1 MHADWT
7 VIDGLQYSAWSREV
21 FEQMREGG
29 LNAVH
34 VTIAYHENTRETLTR
49 LGEWNSRFEAMPDLI
64 RPVMNPE
71 DIHKAKAEGRI
82 GIIFGAQNCS
92 PIEDEI
98 RLIELMRQLGLMIMQ
113 LTYNNQSLLA
123 CGCYEEED
131 SGLTRFGKQV
141 VREMNRVGMVIDM
154 SHSAERSTL
163 EAIDHSEQPVI
174 ISHANP
180 SHFHP
185 ALRNKSNRVIDAI
198 AANEGLLG
206 FSLYPFHLKNGP
218 DCTLE
223 DFCDMVVWT
232 AERMGVDRIGFG
244 SDLCQNQPQSVLEW
258 MRNGRWS
265 KTMDYGEGS
274 SGNAGWP
281 DALSWF
287 EDNRDFP
294 GIIAALEKRGFSDG
308 EMAQIVG
315 GNWVDLLTR
324 VTTPNK
330 TQPDNTDNRAAKH
343 LG

>member
-1 MHADWT
+1 MNPNWL
-7 VIDGLQYSAWSREV
+7 VVDGLQYSAWSREV
-21 FEQMREGG
+21 FEQMRAGG

-49 LGEWNSRFEAMPDLI
+49 FGEWNARFEAFPDLI
-64 RPVMNPE
+64 RPVFEPA
-71 DIHKAKAEGRI
+71 DLHLAKAEGRI

-98 RLIELMRQLGLMIMQ
+98 RLVEVMRRLGLMIMQ

-123 CGCYEEED
+123 CGCYEDED

-163 EAIDHSEQPVI
+163 EAIDHSQQPVI
-174 ISHANP
+174 VSHANP

-185 ALRNKSNRVIDAI
+185 ALRNKSDKVVDAV

-218 DCTLE
+218 LCSLD
-223 DFCDMVVWT
+223 DFCDMVAWT
-232 AERMGVDRIGFG
+232 ADRMGIDRIGFG

-265 KTMDYGEGS
+265 KAMDYGEGN

-281 DALSWF
+281 DALPWF
-287 EDNRDFP
+287 RNSSDFP
-294 GIIAALEKRGFSDG
+294 GIAQALKERGFSDDELG
-308 EMAQIVG
+308 KIMG

-324 VTTPNK
+324 VT
-330 TQPDNTDNRAAKH
+330 QPRAGGSASIQDAA
-343 LG
+343 

>member
-1 MHADWT
+1 MNPDWT
-7 VIDGLQYSAWSREV
+7 VIDGLQYSAWSREI
-21 FEQMREGG
+21 FEQMRAGG

-34 VTIAYHENTRETLTR
+34 VTVAYHENTRETLTR
-49 LGEWNSRFEAMPDLI
+49 LGEWNARFEAFPKLI
-64 RPVMNPE
+64 RPVFEPS
-71 DIHKAKAEGRI
+71 DIQRAKAEGRI

-98 RLIELMRQLGLMIMQ
+98 RLVEVMRRLGLMIMQ

-123 CGCYEEED
+123 CGCYEAED

-185 ALRNKSNRVIDAI
+185 ALRNKSDKVIDAI

-218 DCTLE
+218 QCTLD
-223 DFCDMVVWT
+223 DFCDMVAWT
-232 AERMGVDRIGFG
+232 ADRMGIDRIGMG
-244 SDLCQNQPQSVLEW
+244 SDLCQSQPQSVLEW

-265 KTMDYGEGS
+265 KAMDYGEGNS
-274 SGNAGWP
+274 NNAGWP
-281 DALSWF
+281 DALTWF
-287 EDNRDFP
+287 GNSSDFP
-294 GIIAALEKRGFSDG
+294 GIADALGKRGFSDEEVG
-308 EMAQIVG
+308 KIMG
-315 GNWVDLLTR
+315 GNWVDVLNR
-324 VTTPNK
+324 VARPHNEA
-330 TQPDNTDNRAAKH
+330 PASVEDAA
-343 LG
+343 

>member
-1 MHADWT
+1 MNADWT

-64 RPVMNPE
+64 RPVMKPE

-98 RLIELMRQLGLMIMQ
+98 RLVELMRQLGLMIMQ

-123 CGCYEEED
+123 CGCYEDED

-163 EAIDHSEQPVI
+163 EAVDHSEQPVI

-180 SHFHP
+180 SHFHD

-218 DCTLE
+218 QCTLD

-232 AERMGVDRIGFG
+232 AERMGVDRVGFG

-281 DALSWF
+281 EALTWF
-287 EDNRDFP
+287 KDNRDFP
-294 GIIAALEKRGFSDG
+294 GIIAALKKRGFSDE
-308 EMAQIVG
+308 EMAKIVG

-324 VTTPNK
+324 VAGLQQRDP
-330 TQPDNTDNRAAKH
+330 
-343 LG
+343 L

>member
-1 MHADWT
+1 MNADWT
-7 VIDGLQYSAWSREV
+7 VIDGLQYSTWSREV

-71 DIHKAKAEGRI
+71 DIHKAKSEGRI

-98 RLIELMRQLGLMIMQ
+98 RLVELMRQLGLMIMQ

-123 CGCYEEED
+123 CGCYEDED

-141 VREMNRVGMVIDM
+141 IKEMNRVGMVIDM

-163 EAIDHSEQPVI
+163 EAVDHSEQPVI

-180 SHFHP
+180 SHFHD

-218 DCTLE
+218 QCTLD

-232 AERMGVDRIGFG
+232 AERMGVDRVGFG

-274 SGNAGWP
+274 SG
-281 DALSWF
+281 
-287 EDNRDFP
+287 
-294 GIIAALEKRGFSDG
+294 
-308 EMAQIVG
+308 
-315 GNWVDLLTR
+315 
-324 VTTPNK
+324 
-330 TQPDNTDNRAAKH
+330 
-343 LG
+343 

>member
-1 MHADWT
+1 MNADWT

-34 VTIAYHENTRETLTR
+34 VTIAYHENTRETLNR

-64 RPVMNPE
+64 RPVMKPE
-71 DIHKAKAEGRI
+71 DIHKAKSEGRI

-98 RLIELMRQLGLMIMQ
+98 RLVELMRQLGLMIMQ

-123 CGCYEEED
+123 CGCYEDED

-180 SHFHP
+180 SHFHD

-218 DCTLE
+218 QCTLD

-281 DALSWF
+281 EALTWF
-287 EDNRDFP
+287 KDNRDFP
-294 GIIAALEKRGFSDG
+294 DIIAALEKRGFSDE
-308 EMAQIVG
+308 EMGKIVG

-324 VTTPNK
+324 VARPH
-330 TQPDNTDNRAAKH
+330 QHARLEAQDVA
-343 LG
+343 

>member
-1 MHADWT
+1 MNPDWT
-7 VIDGLQYSAWSREV
+7 VIDGLQYSAWSREI
-21 FEQMREGG
+21 FEQMRAGG

-34 VTIAYHENTRETLTR
+34 VTVAYHENTRETLTR
-49 LGEWNSRFEAMPDLI
+49 LGEWNARFEAFPDLI
-64 RPVMNPE
+64 RPVFEPG
-71 DIHKAKAEGRI
+71 DIQRAKVEGRI

-98 RLIELMRQLGLMIMQ
+98 RLVELMRRLGLMIMQ

-123 CGCYEEED
+123 CGCYEAED

-163 EAIDHSEQPVI
+163 EAINHSEQPVI

-185 ALRNKSNRVIDAI
+185 ALRNKSDKVIDAI

-218 DCTLE
+218 QCTLD
-223 DFCDMVVWT
+223 DFCDMVAWT
-232 AERMGVDRIGFG
+232 ADRMGIDRIGMG
-244 SDLCQNQPQSVLEW
+244 SDLCQSQPQSVLEW

-265 KTMDYGEGS
+265 KAMDYGEGNS
-274 SGNAGWP
+274 NNAGWP
-281 DALSWF
+281 DALAWF
-287 EDNRDFP
+287 GNSSDFP
-294 GIIAALEKRGFSDG
+294 GIADALGKRGFSDEEVG
-308 EMAQIVG
+308 KIMG
-315 GNWVDLLTR
+315 GNWVDVLNR
-324 VTTPNK
+324 VARPN
-330 TQPDNTDNRAAKH
+330 TQAPASVEDAA
-343 LG
+343 